1 MKQSLKR
8 ALFAVALVFGL
19 FLMVGC
25 GNQQASSKQA
35 TTVKDGTYV
44 GTSKG
49 EGGTLK
55 VAVTIKGKKITD
67 VKTVETH
74 ETAGLGIEASE
85 QLREAIVAHNSVNV
99 DAVSGASKSSEGY
112 LTAVKNAVKKSGA
125 PLSLFMS
132 KKKIA
137 LSKGLA
143 KTDYTYDVVVIG
155 GGGGGLA
162 AAVTAA
168 ENGATVGLLEK
179 QPNVGGNTAVSGGE
193 FNVPGSDIQKRKGI
207 KDSKALFISDT
218 LKGGDNIA
226 DPALVTTLANN
237 ANSAYEWLK
246 TDVNVR
252 FHKDELLQFGGVS
265 VPRAVVPVGGT
276 GAEIV
281 NKLQKKAK
289 KLGVKIYTST
299 KATALTTASG
309 KVTGVTATNTGK
321 PVTFHATKGV
331 VDAAGGFAANVAM
344 RVKYNP
350 KYDATYKTTAVAGAT
365 GDGIVM
371 AQKIGAQ
378 LVDMKQIQ
386 TYPTSN
392 PETGIIS
399 YVADARFSGAILVNQ
414 AGKRFVNESGR
425 RDDISN
431 AIMAQKGH
439 YAYLVWGQEIEKLSK
454 TTTTYKKEFNGLKS
468 SNLLAETNNVK
479 SLADA
484 FDIDATTLSNTVKTF
499 NGYVKAKKDPDF
511 QKSAAFTSI
520 AKGPYYIEK
529 VAPSTHH
536 TMGGIKINT
545 NAQAIDT
552 KGQVIPGLYAA
563 GEVTGGIHGT
573 NRLGGNA
580 ICDIIVF
587 GRIAGAQVTKD

>member
-1 MKQSLKR
+1 MMKKILQRIILGMV
-8 ALFAVALVFGL
+8 LLLGFVALANLNTQSV
-19 FLMVGC
+19 
-25 GNQQASSKQA
+25 QASNK
-35 TTVKDGTYV
+35 VKDGTYV

-55 VAVTIKGKKITD
+55 VAVTIKDKKITD
-67 VKTVETH
+67 IKTVESH
-74 ETAGLGIEASE
+74 ETKGLGSEASE
-85 QLREAIVAHNSVNV
+85 QLRAAIVAHNSVNV

-112 LTAVKNAVKKSGA
+112 LDAVKSAVKKSGA
-125 PLSLFMS
+125 PLSMFMS

-137 LSKGLA
+137 LSKGL
-143 KTDYTYDVVVIG
+143 KKSHYTYDVVVIG
-155 GGGGGLA
+155 GGGAGLS

-168 ENGATVGLLEK
+168 ENGAKVAVLEK

-207 KDSKALFISDT
+207 KDSKAKFVSDT

-226 DPALVTTLANN
+226 DPALVNTLADN
-237 ANSAYEWLK
+237 ALGAYKWLK
-246 TDVNVR
+246 SDVGVR
-252 FHKDELLQFGGVS
+252 FHKNELLQFGGVS

-276 GAEIV
+276 GNEIV
-281 NKLQKKAK
+281 QKLLTKAK
-289 KLGVKIYTST
+289 KLGVKVYTST
-299 KATALTTASG
+299 KATALIKPADRI
-309 KVTGVTATNTGK
+309 TGVTATNTGK
-321 PVTFHATKGV
+321 TVTFDAKKGV

-344 RVKYNP
+344 RVQYNP
-350 KYDATYKTTAVAGAT
+350 KYDATYKTTAVAGSQ

-371 AQKIGAQ
+371 AQKVGAQ

-399 YVADARFSGAILVNQ
+399 YVADSRFSGAILVNQ

-431 AIMAQKGH
+431 AIMAQPGH
-439 YAYLVWGQEIEKLSK
+439 YAYLVWGQEVEKLGK
-454 TTTTYKKEFNGLKS
+454 TTKTYKKEFKTLKS
-468 SNLLAETNNVK
+468 DKLLYEKK
-479 SLADA
+479 SIKGLAKS
-484 FDIDATTLSNTVKTF
+484 FDIDSKTLVDTVDTF

-511 QKSAAFTSI
+511 AKSAAFTPI
-520 AKGPYYIEK
+520 KKGKFYIEK

-545 NAQAIDT
+545 SAQAINT
-552 KGQVIPGLYAA
+552 NGQIIPGLYAA

-580 ICDIIVF
+580 ICDIIVY
-587 GRIAGAQVTKD
+587 GRIAGKNVTKD